1 MILPL
6 LVLDWETFFHSK
18 AKYSLKGGHHTTES
32 YVRSE
37 LFNAHMLGY
46 WAPDTMPAPAE
57 CNSGMV
63 ETNDDLRR
71 RIETSA
77 CLFHHGQ
84 FDALILSH
92 WYGLR
97 PGFIYD
103 TLAMAR
109 LVLPRLKSHSLGAL
123 AQYFGLPEKNV
134 PYNLF
139 DGLRH
144 LPPDVRALV
153 ADGCKHDVWLT
164 KQIFDRLLP
173 FVPEE
178 ELQVIDVTC
187 RMFSESV
194 LELDRPRMEA
204 FLRTERMR
212 KARAML
218 EAGNAI
224 GLTTARLQHLSPN
237 DTAIAL
243 RKLLDDIET
252 ELQSSAK
259 FKIALEALGY
269 ECPMKWSEKAKEQCK
284 YCRGSGRYSSDD
296 KADYPPCPGGNGAG
310 MTKGGWIPAI
320 AKSDEPMKELLEHDD
335 SRVQALA
342 AARLGVKSTIDE
354 TRAQR
359 LLDTATRGPLPV
371 YLSYAAAK
379 TLRFGG
385 GDKTNWQ
392 NFRRGGEIRKSIVAP
407 EGHKLVIGDLSQ
419 IEYRLLC
426 WLTGQT
432 DKLEALAAGR
442 DLYSELAGQF
452 YGYEVSKA
460 LPKERGLGKQITL
473 SCGYGAGAQSIVATA
488 KNGTYGPPL
497 QLTDAE
503 SLKARDLYRATHPDV
518 VEFWNWCSKTAL
530 PTLHH
535 GQSTMYG
542 GDEITKPVLTIEDQ
556 RLWLPNDT
564 CIDYTGLRWARP
576 SEIFPN
582 QQHKDD
588 SPSWWEPSR
597 KGYTR
602 TWGSHVT
609 ADVCQ
614 ALAAVVIKH
623 AMAIV
628 AKRYKI
634 ALQVHDEIV
643 LCVPDAEAQ
652 TAYEFLISTLKT
664 PPAWCADIVL
674 DAEGLVAQEYAK

>member
-1 MILPL
+1 MTLPL
-6 LVLDWETFFHSK
+6 LVLDWETYFHSK
-18 AKYSLKGGHHTTES
+18 AGYTLKKMTTEH

-57 CNSGMV
+57 CSGEMPL
-63 ETNDDLRR
+63 ENADLRR

-92 WYGLR
+92 WYGLK

-144 LPPDVRALV
+144 LPPNIYAMV
-153 ADGCKHDVWLT
+153 ADGCRHDVWLT

-173 FVPEE
+173 YVPEE
-178 ELQVIDVTC
+178 ELQVIDTTV
-187 RMFSESV
+187 RMFSEPV
-194 LELDRPRMEA
+194 LDLDRPRMET
-204 FLRTERMR
+204 FLKAEKIR
-212 KARAML
+212 KAKAML
-218 EAGNAI
+218 AAGDVI
-224 GLTTARLQHLSPN
+224 GLPFKMRVGEDQRTALIQHL
-237 DTAIAL
+237 DV
-243 RKLLDDIET
+243 IET

-259 FKIALEALGY
+259 FKTALEALGY
-269 ECPMKWSEKAKEQCK
+269 ECPMKWSEKAAADCPVCK
-284 YCRGSGRYSSDD
+284 GEAGHVHSD
-296 KADYPPCPGGNGAG
+296 CGGTGK
-310 MTKGGWIPAI
+310 TKGGWIPAI
-320 AKSDEPMKELLEHDD
+320 AKSDEPMKELSEHDD

-359 LLDTATRGPLPV
+359 LLDTDSRGPLPV
-371 YLSYAAAK
+371 YLAYAAAK

-432 DKLEALAAGR
+432 DKLDALAAGR

-473 SCGYGAGAQSIVATA
+473 SCGYGAGADSIQATA

-497 QLTDAE
+497 QLTDPE
-503 SLKARDLYRATHPDV
+503 SLKARDLYRSTHPNV
-518 VEFWNWCSKTAL
+518 VQFWDWCSKTAL
-530 PTLHH
+530 PALHH
-535 GQSTMYG
+535 GQSVVYG
-542 GDEITKPVLTIEDQ
+542 HILNPILTLEDHKI
-556 RLWLPNDT
+556 WLPNDT
-564 CIDYTGLRWARP
+564 AIEYEGLRWARP
-576 SEIFPN
+576 SELFPN
-582 QQHKDD
+582 QQHEDD
-588 SPSWWEPSR
+588 AFSWWEPSR

-623 AMAIV
+623 IMVRMKARGWRAV
-628 AKRYKI
+628 
-634 ALQVHDEIV
+634 LQCHDELV
-643 LCVPDAEAQ
+643 FCVPDADVERCKADLDSEM
-652 TAYEFLISTLKT
+652 TFA
-664 PPAWCADIVL
+664 PAWCADIPL
-674 DAEGLVAQEYAK
+674 ACEIISSQEYSK